1 MDDYGPVLDW
11 IDRMIEGYIYNLIDV
26 NSISRDGGI
35 G

>member
-1 MDDYGPVLDW
+1 LDW

-35 G
+35 GWAIIA